1 MSGKHADWDKIEE
14 TYLAMKE
21 QEFEQVDMPDLWS
34 RIEEKLDQNQDREEG
49 QRKESDTDN
58 RERESRKD
66 FGRNRHCE
74 NMQQYEEKENGQ
86 KNGKGH
92 TAAGK
97 KVAVFGTLAAAV
109 LCVLVSYSVMRSGVS
124 KNMNSEHMPDTWENT
139 DDESSQSSSEELAG
153 GEKMDGTETG
163 KQQQLESDIS
173 AAEDSVTNDN
183 INYEED
189 MSEDK
194 EDQTEIGMDKSE
206 GAKKETKEATNLLYV
221 EKEDGFYEFSV
232 NLEKYRLQ
240 LVEINVKNEE
250 NIVKVAYSDFS
261 SSVQKKLQAEIADI
275 SAYSFYVDS
284 EGVLYMEREAH
295 YYQIH
300 LEKKGDGSDGK

>member
-1 MSGKHADWDKIEE
+1 MSGKHTDWDKIEE

-34 RIEEKLDQNQDREEG
+34 RIEEKLDQNQDRQEG
-49 QRKESDTDN
+49 KRKESDTDN

-74 NMQQYEEKENGQ
+74 NMQQYKEKENGQ

-92 TAAGK
+92 TTAGK

-109 LCVLVSYSVMRSGVS
+109 LCVLVSYSVMRSGIS
-124 KNMNSEHMPDTWENT
+124 GNKNSVQMSDTWENT
-139 DDESSQSSSEELAG
+139 DDESSQSSSEELAD
-153 GEKMDGTETG
+153 GEKMDGTEAG
-163 KQQQLESDIS
+163 KQQQMEADTSV
-173 AAEDSVTNDN
+173 AEDSVTNDT

-194 EDQTEIGMDKSE
+194 GNQTEIVMDKSE
-206 GAKKETKEATNLLYV
+206 GAKKETKEATNLLCV

-240 LVEINVKNEE
+240 LVEISVKNEE
-250 NIVKVAYSDFS
+250 NIVKIAFSDFS
-261 SSVQKKLQAEIADI
+261 SSVQEKLQVEMADI
-275 SAYSFYVDS
+275 SAYGFYVDS
-284 EGVLYMEREAH
+284 EGVLYMKKADC

-300 LEKKGDGSDGK
+300 LEEKGDGSDGK

>member
-1 MSGKHADWDKIEE
+1 MSGKHTDWDKIEE

-34 RIEEKLDQNQDREEG
+34 RIEEKLDQNQDRQEG
-49 QRKESDTDN
+49 KSKGSDADN
-58 RERESRKD
+58 RERESRKE

-74 NMQQYEEKENGQ
+74 NMQQYKEKENGQ

-109 LCVLVSYSVMRSGVS
+109 LCVLVSYSVMRLGISGN
-124 KNMNSEHMPDTWENT
+124 KNRVQMSDTWENT

-153 GEKMDGTETG
+153 GEKMDGTEAG
-163 KQQQLESDIS
+163 KKQQMESDTS
-173 AAEDSVTNDN
+173 AAEDSVTNDT

-194 EDQTEIGMDKSE
+194 EDQTEIGMNKRE
-206 GAKKETKEATNLLYV
+206 VAKKETKEDTNLVCV

-240 LVEINVKNEE
+240 LVAISVKNEE
-250 NIVKVAYSDFS
+250 NMVAIAYSDFS
-261 SSVQKKLQAEIADI
+261 NSAQERLQNEVEDI
-275 SAYSFYVDS
+275 SAYDFYVDS
-284 EGVLYMEREAH
+284 EGVLYMEKENR
-295 YYQIH
+295 YYQVH
-300 LEKKGDGSDGK
+300 LEEKGDGLDGK

>member
-1 MSGKHADWDKIEE
+1 MSGRHTDWDKIEE

-34 RIEEKLDQNQDREEG
+34 RIEEKLDQNQDRQEG
-49 QRKESDTDN
+49 KSKGSDADN
-58 RERESRKD
+58 RERESRKE

-74 NMQQYEEKENGQ
+74 NMQQYKEKENGQ

-109 LCVLVSYSVMRSGVS
+109 LCVLVSYSVMRLGISGN
-124 KNMNSEHMPDTWENT
+124 KNRVQMSDTWENT

-153 GEKMDGTETG
+153 GEKMDGTEAG
-163 KQQQLESDIS
+163 KKQQMESDTS
-173 AAEDSVTNDN
+173 AAEDSVTNDT

-194 EDQTEIGMDKSE
+194 EDQTEIGMNKRE
-206 GAKKETKEATNLLYV
+206 VAKKETKEDTNLVCV

-240 LVEINVKNEE
+240 LVAISVKNEE
-250 NIVKVAYSDFS
+250 NMVAIAYSDFS
-261 SSVQKKLQAEIADI
+261 NSAQERLQNEVEDI
-275 SAYSFYVDS
+275 SAYDFYVDS
-284 EGVLYMEREAH
+284 EGVLYMEKENR
-295 YYQIH
+295 YYQVH
-300 LEKKGDGSDGK
+300 LEEKGDGLDGK